1 MKLKLRQG
9 RRVGR
14 TLYEQTGPEP
24 SEDDPIIGLV
34 DNPELAATIVDA
46 VNTLHDRAHGGYD
59 PRTEVNA
66 YWGGDREA
74 LIAAWEH
81 DQQRRT
87 KYAEHRVTLARQAEA
102 NKWEHRLQEELEARD
117 AERNNLA
124 MDLDHAERDNR
135 RLAAELAK
143 LKR

>member
-1 MKLKLRQG
+1 MRLRQG

-14 TLYEQTGPEP
+14 TLYHQQGPEP
-24 SEDDPIIGLV
+24 SEDDPIIGMV
-34 DNPELAATIVDA
+34 DTPELAATIVAA
-46 VNTLHDRAHGGYD
+46 VNAQHDRENGGYD

-66 YWGGDREA
+66 HWEGDPEA

-87 KYAEHRVTLARQAEA
+87 KYTEHRVRLARQAEA

-117 AERNNLA
+117 AERN
-124 MDLDHAERDNR
+124 
-135 RLAAELAK
+135 ELAK